1 MSTKSTKTHLILDW
15 MLLNK
20 FLVNFYYPLT
30 TPPLKEK
37 LFIQILILIINLGR
51 ITWMVNLKKTYDF
64 WEYTVFE
71 GLTKK
76 ELLILSKLVKFMIF
90 DREKPF

>member
-1 MSTKSTKTHLILDW
+1 

-30 TPPLKEK
+30 TPHLKEK